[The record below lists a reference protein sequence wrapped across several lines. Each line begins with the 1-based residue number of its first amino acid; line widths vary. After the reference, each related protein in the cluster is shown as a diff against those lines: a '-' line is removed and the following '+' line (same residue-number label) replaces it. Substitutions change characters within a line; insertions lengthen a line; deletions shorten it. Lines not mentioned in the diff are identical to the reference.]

1 MTAKPRNLDGAHFPA
16 IPVTSSG
23 APTMREPMRALDP
36 REEDVVNRFLLE
48 RLTDREEGRQ
58 RTLAEY
64 QARYPGFEPLIARE
78 FALDDPPAPEGPDAA
93 AAGAVVGGYRLV
105 AEIGRG
111 GQGSVWRAEDARLG
125 RVVALKLLRGA
136 AAWTPLTLARFRRE
150 VELTARLAHPGIA
163 PVFGADTRAG
173 VAWVAMPL
181 YEGETLA
188 EALARRRRTGEPF
201 SPEEAARLV
210 ELAARALHAAHAAG
224 IVHRDVKPG
233 NLMLPSEGGLV
244 VLDFGLAQELDG
256 ARVTGTGEVFGSP
269 GYMAPEQVE
278 GRRASPATDG
288 WALGVCLHELLAL
301 ELPFRAPTREAL
313 YRRILTESA
322 PRLAR
327 APRDLALVLATALE
341 REPARRYAS
350 AEALADDLA
359 AFRARRPVAARP
371 VGPLGRLQ
379 RWVEREPRRALV
391 VAGLALALLGLAGTG
406 GYLVARRGE
415 LAAGRAALA
424 KEAHAELVRDVVGGF
439 ADANTLVRLRELLAE
454 DPTLEAQRAMLAMHL
469 ARTDRAHEGLE
480 VLAAAPN
487 GTTSRV
493 LARTRALVLH
503 YAGRTEESLALEAE
517 LGEPASELEGV
528 LATVLGSQ
536 RITLANA
543 ETNYLNAVRALALAP
558 GTSQTTLSLYIQCA
572 TMARRVPEAARAA
585 EVLVAR
591 WPDSGAAWM
600 QAASPWAFEDMGRA
614 RRALERALE
623 LEPEVG
629 TIHATYA
636 SVLFAE
642 NELAAGDAA
651 LERALELLQ
660 QSTPTLR
667 NALEIAA
674 LQNEEL
680 GRHARALELA
690 ERRLAL
696 APESVGMLLVR
707 ARCLRA
713 LGRLEDSDEAL
724 GRALELEPE
733 NAEAQRLLGS

>member
-1 MTAKPRNLDGAHFPA
+1 
-16 IPVTSSG
+16 
-23 APTMREPMRALDP
+23 
-36 REEDVVNRFLLE
+36 
-48 RLTDREEGRQ
+48 
-58 RTLAEY
+58 
-64 QARYPGFEPLIARE
+64 
-78 FALDDPPAPEGPDAA
+78 
-93 AAGAVVGGYRLV
+93 VVGGYRLV

-188 EALARRRRTGEPF
+188 EALARRRRTGKPF

-278 GRRASPATDG
+278 GRRASPATDV

-536 RITLANA
+536 RITQANA

-558 GTSQTTLSLYIQCA
+558 GTSQTTLSIYIQCA

-724 GRALELEPE
+724 GRALELEPD